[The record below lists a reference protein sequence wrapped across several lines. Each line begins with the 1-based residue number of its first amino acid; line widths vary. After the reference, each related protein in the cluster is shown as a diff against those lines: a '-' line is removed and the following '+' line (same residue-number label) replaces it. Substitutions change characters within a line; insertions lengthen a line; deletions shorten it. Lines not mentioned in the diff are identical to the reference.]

1 MKEFFI
7 KSLRS
12 KILTLIFLPTLI
24 RFAFNIDAQEQ
35 RSPLNNTTDS
45 THRFQGIIPPIEFQY
60 NFDEI
65 LSKSL
70 NTDFSNEVLLDNNP
84 STVWLRTE
92 LLISTNS
99 SEIGRSEINTH
110 FTSPLYQQYLKDS
123 EFDMVRYIL
132 GAAQASAVAYMA
144 YKHVKKYG
152 LWK

>member
-24 RFAFNIDAQEQ
+24 IFAFNTYAQEQ

-84 STVWLRTE
+84 STVWLRSE